1 MKKTTDIRR
10 WDDLS
15 IAEKSK
21 MMEIAIR
28 NGITDL
34 PTIKA
39 KYNEFAEG
47 GDTEG
52 EDTAPTSLPVIPE
65 EAQAPYNFVKNYVA
79 SDAFKRMADAVSPT
93 YYKDHNDAMEHVRI
107 FNTRGIYD
115 STVDKPFTIDDYNDY
130 CWGKSLA

>member
-21 MMEIAIR
+21 MMEVAIR

-65 EAQAPYNFVKNYVA
+65 EAKAPYNFVKNYVA
-79 SDAFKRMADAVSPT
+79 SDAFKRRADAVSST